1 MLMKYHKVSKEGKY
15 EVIGDEKITYA
26 TMLKTRG
33 FIPTAVFF
41 SLSKAV
47 TIIMRYSLYRKQFKD
62 TKGNEMPILDYQLQQ
77 EKIFPRLAQTYA
89 NFFATKTINDFSNA
103 VLEDAKKHIFTK
115 LNEAHVT
122 TSAVKAITTR
132 DGLNGIQTLRKAGGG
147 HAFSSYS
154 GLPNLQLEIMPTYT
168 F

>member
-77 EKIFPRLAQTYA
+77 EKIFPRLA
-89 NFFATKTINDFSNA
+89 
-103 VLEDAKKHIFTK
+103 
-115 LNEAHVT
+115 
-122 TSAVKAITTR
+122 
-132 DGLNGIQTLRKAGGG
+132 
-147 HAFSSYS
+147 
-154 GLPNLQLEIMPTYT
+154 
-168 F
+168 